1 MLELNLNFPNPKHL
15 VVSLVND
22 KTGEKTGVLEF
33 NSPFSDK
40 GHQQLSWYLEQ
51 YANQYSSDIDDESA
65 KRIES
70 QLPELGKALFNK
82 AFAKKSAHRLYK
94 KFRQQKD
101 DNKIITITANHP
113 SILALP
119 WELLHDSKG
128 KNFLTV
134 EKIVI
139 QRRVNCQNPIRV
151 NPQQKLHV
159 LFIISR
165 PTNINFTDPRI
176 NSQAALDTLQKI
188 SQKITVEFL
197 QPATIQKLQ
206 ERLQNREL
214 PHVDII
220 HFDGYSTFDENA
232 NLADEIESLPANL
245 LFEQEDETTH
255 KVSATL
261 FAKILNQQQV
271 SLVIL
276 SAAANKLSD
285 MSSVAANLIAAGVP
299 FVLSMNYSL
308 LQPAAQKVFKVFY
321 TGLVH
326 GYKVGSAVNNARLT
340 LYQEPDRRD
349 LIRLNKPAKI
359 ELHDWFVPTF
369 YHHGYDAPLLV
380 REDIELNKRR
390 SSRTNL
396 PAKSSARFFGHRRN
410 LWDMERELANG
421 KRYINLHGAEGY
433 GKTYL
438 AQELGRWL
446 QQTGQISSVV
456 YIDYANSQNIDPI
469 SIAISSIAKVL
480 QKNLTDV
487 DSVTQALARTPTL
500 IIFDNIDAL
509 GKNSKYDFNEEE
521 ALIFQEELHPLIV
534 HEDETK
540 TFFFNDEPVAKLPA
554 DSKLEKIVVEEEYE
568 KTTEFHF
575 SFTESEKSDEFK
587 ANESKADSLVVEE
600 LEPIKPKPVKENSL
614 TKLLNIAKKWSEAGQ
629 SCVIIISRH
638 HQAPK
643 FLTHCKLGKLEPIEA
658 VRYFDTAMVNPPV
671 HNMPNR
677 QLLEQLFQQVDY
689 NPLAVNILTY
699 RLQRDDIDNLTSR
712 LATELRHLP
721 IDLPPEDRAVRA
733 TVLLFAET
741 LEPQM
746 QRHLPKLR
754 IFKNGAFENVLRS
767 IVNIPEPQWQPMRKS
782 LEDAGL
788 VQVENFDGLTVEY
801 LEFHPSIA
809 TLGELSSAQHS
820 ALQDRYQQGYYELA
834 NFLYNEEGHNPYHAN
849 IIEQK
854 ELPNLLTAAYGAVET
869 GKDWAKDFGN
879 KVDSFLSDFG
889 LITSGKQ
896 FAKATKIQIAEL
908 AEQSEDWFEKFS
920 EQVKQLMTENNQ
932 QEAQEVLEGMLAYLP
947 TDPSYEKCLTLGRLG
962 NCAKLLNNSDQAIEK
977 YQQQLIELQ
986 QLEASDQVNRE
997 IARAGTHLA
1006 DILTHK
1012 GEYNSAKEAYTAALS
1027 IMQSLNDV
1035 DSIASIYAKLGTV
1048 QKLQGNFQE
1057 SEQNFHQAYLMFKQI
1072 DKPQN
1077 EAAALNQLG
1086 MVYQQTSQ
1094 WKAANQAYSQA
1105 NKIFEQQD
1113 DLINT
1118 IATWQQLAHVNQ
1130 MLGNLPAAENWY
1142 RQAIEGN
1149 KSLENWTEVSIGL
1162 TNLAELLQDQLG
1174 RLEEAK
1180 QLAEAGLAID
1190 KAHNPADVEIWKTYL
1205 ILAKIADKQHNVKQA
1220 DIYRNLAKKS
1230 KTGSLESTDNLEQHK
1245 KFIEA
1250 VVTTVKQPKLRK
1262 QLDSMLEQRKLKGWD
1277 KLVTA
1282 VQRFLDGEK
1291 DVEYIAQTEQ
1301 LDTEDAMI
1309 VHNIARKTSESKIM

>member
-1 MLELNLNFPNPKHL
+1 MLELNLNFPNPQQL

-22 KTGEKTGVLEF
+22 KTGEKTGILEF
-33 NSPFSDK
+33 NSPFSGK

-82 AFAKKSAHRLYK
+82 VFAKKSAHQLYK

-101 DNKIITITANHP
+101 NNKIITITANHP
-113 SILALP
+113 LILSLP

-134 EKIVI
+134 EKIAI
-139 QRRVNCQNPIRV
+139 QRRVNCQNPTRI
-151 NPQQKLHV
+151 NPQQKLHI

-165 PTNINFTDPRI
+165 PTNVDFTDPHV
-176 NSQAALDTLQKI
+176 NSQAALDTLQNL

-197 QPATIQKLQ
+197 QPATVQKLQ
-206 ERLQNREL
+206 ERLQNKQL

-220 HFDGYSTFDENA
+220 HFDGYSVFDENA
-232 NLADEIESLPANL
+232 DPTDDIEALPAYL
-245 LFEQEDETTH
+245 LFEQEDGTTH
-255 KVSATL
+255 KVSAPS
-261 FAKILNQQQV
+261 FAKTLNQQQV

-276 SAAANKLSD
+276 SAAANKIAD
-285 MSSVAANLIAAGVP
+285 MNSVAASLITAGVP

-321 TGLVH
+321 TGLIH
-326 GYKVGSAVNNARLT
+326 GYKVGDAVNNARFA

-359 ELHDWFVPTF
+359 ELYDWFVPTF
-369 YHHGYDAPLLV
+369 YHHGYDAPLLI
-380 REDIELNKRR
+380 REDVKPNKIR
-390 SSRTNL
+390 SNRNNL
-396 PAKSSARFFGHRRN
+396 PVKSIPKFFGHRRD
-410 LWDMERELANG
+410 LWNMERQLVHG
-421 KRYINLHGAEGY
+421 KRHMNLHGPDGY
-433 GKTYL
+433 GKTSL
-438 AQELGRWL
+438 VQELGRWL
-446 QQTGQISSVV
+446 QKTNQISSVV
-456 YIDYANSQNIDPI
+456 YIDYANTRNIDPI

-509 GKNSKYDFNEEE
+509 GENNKYDFNEKE

-534 HEDETK
+534 HEGETK

-575 SFTESEKSDEFK
+575 SFTENEEIDKSITD
-587 ANESKADSLVVEE
+587 NVVTEE
-600 LEPIKPKPVKENSL
+600 LQPIKPKPIKENSL
-614 TKLLNIAKKWSEAGQ
+614 AKLLDVAKKWSEVGQ
-629 SCVIIISRH
+629 SCVIAISRYPN
-638 HQAPK
+638 PK
-643 FLTHCKLGKLEPIEA
+643 FLTHCQLGKLEPIEA
-658 VRYFDTAMVNPPV
+658 VRYFDTAMINPPV

-677 QLLEQLFQQVDY
+677 RKLEQLFEQVDY
-689 NPLAVNILTY
+689 NPLAINILTY
-699 RLQRDDIDNLTSR
+699 RLQRDDINDLTNR
-712 LATELRHLP
+712 LANELHRLP
-721 IDLPPEDRAVRA
+721 INLPPENRAVQA
-733 TVLLFAET
+733 TILLFTET

-746 QRHLPKLR
+746 RRQLPKLR
-754 IFKNGAFENVLRS
+754 VFQNGAFENVLRS
-767 IVNIPEPQWQPMRKS
+767 IINVPESQWRPMRRA
-782 LEDAGL
+782 LENSGL

-809 TLGELSSAQHS
+809 SIGELSSVQHL

-834 NFLYNEEGHNPYHAN
+834 NFLYNEEGRNPYHAN

-869 GKDWAKDFGN
+869 GKDWARDFGN

-889 LITSGKQ
+889 LVTSGKQ
-896 FAKATKIQIAEL
+896 FAKATKDQIEEL
-908 AEQSEDWFEKFS
+908 AEHSEDWFEQFS
-920 EQVKQLMTENNQ
+920 EQVKQLMAENHQ
-932 QEAQEVLEGMLAYLP
+932 QEAQEMLEGILEYLP
-947 TDPSYEKCLTLGRLG
+947 SEPNYERCLTLGRLG
-962 NCAKLLNNSDQAIEK
+962 NCAKLLNNSDQAIEN

-1006 DILTHK
+1006 DVLTHK
-1012 GEYNSAKEAYTAALS
+1012 GEYNSAEEAYIAALS

-1035 DSIASIYAKLGTV
+1035 NSIASIHAKLGTV
-1048 QKLQGNFQE
+1048 QKLQSNFQE
-1057 SEQNFHQAYLMFKQI
+1057 SEQNFHQAYLMFKQM

-1077 EAAALNQLG
+1077 EAASLHQLG
-1086 MVYQQTSQ
+1086 MVYQQTRQ

-1105 NKIFEQQD
+1105 NSIFEQQN
-1113 DLINT
+1113 DLVNT
-1118 IATWQQLAHVNQ
+1118 IITWQQLAHVNQ
-1130 MLGNLPAAENWY
+1130 MLGNLPAAEDWY

-1149 KSLENWTEVSIGL
+1149 KTLENWTEVSIGL

-1205 ILAKIADKQHNVKQA
+1205 ILAKIADKQHNTKQA
-1220 DIYRNLAKKS
+1220 DIYRKLANES
-1230 KTGSLESTDNLEQHK
+1230 KTGDLEDTENLETHK

-1250 VVTTVKQPKLRK
+1250 VVTTIKQPKLRK
-1262 QLDSMLEQRKLKGWD
+1262 QLDSMLEQRKLRGWD
-1277 KLVTA
+1277 KLVAA

-1301 LDTEDAMI
+1301 LDVEDAMI
-1309 VHNIARKTSESKIM
+1309 VHNIARKTSESKLKI